1 MIKCDYQKED
11 LLKAMLLIAQRKR
24 PLTKLEQK
32 YDKESLSISDS
43 RLEKIQSLLASK
55 GCVEQQAVFFDRP
68 DPSTIIMPMI
78 TSEGGGLT
86 ETGEDELRELIKSFE
101 EEIKSKRK
109 AALKNSLKWVMG
121 IVAAVIAGIIM
132 YRLGVK

>member
-1 MIKCDYQKED
+1 
-11 LLKAMLLIAQRKR
+11 
-24 PLTKLEQK
+24 
-32 YDKESLSISDS
+32 
-43 RLEKIQSLLASK
+43 
-55 GCVEQQAVFFDRP
+55 
-68 DPSTIIMPMI
+68 MI